1 MKKKGKVLLVDDDDL
16 ITSLLSRALKK
27 EGYETRVEHDAED
40 LVKKIRSW
48 HPEIVLLDIKM
59 PGYNG
64 IDVLRDIKQDGLE
77 TQVVML
83 TSDDS
88 AETAV
93 RAMKRGAA
101 DYITKPFN
109 TDEVKIILSNILEK
123 QNLKQEVTYLRK
135 AYDDLVEKDLIG
147 RSDAIKELK
156 DKIEKIA
163 QAKVSTILITG
174 ESGTGKEVAARYI
187 HNLMFADAGQNH
199 APFISVNCAAMPESL
214 LESELFGYEKGSF
227 TDARSDKKGLFEL
240 AKSGS
245 LLLDEIGEMK
255 HDIQTKL
262 LRVLEERKIRP
273 IGGKAEIAVEVT
285 VIATTNRNLS
295 EAVKKGDFRKDL
307 FFRLSPFYLHIV
319 PLRERKED
327 IALLAQHFLIHF
339 TTKYNKQVIKGFSPE
354 AQDLLTNYG
363 WPGNVRELKNLIERL
378 VVLESSEYILP
389 KQIPNWLFGQT
400 MQDVQPASDR
410 FVLPDSGLSLE
421 DVEKDLILQALKKAK
436 NNKTQAARLLDM
448 SYDSFRYQLKK
459 FGLQ

>member
-16 ITSLLSRALKK
+16 ITSVLSRALKK
-27 EGYETRVEHDAED
+27 EGYETRVENDAED

-48 HPEIVLLDIKM
+48 HPEIILLDIKL
-59 PGYNG
+59 PGHNG

-77 TQVVML
+77 SQVVML

-109 TDEVKIILSNILEK
+109 IDEVKIILANILEK
-123 QNLKQEVTYLRK
+123 ENLKQEVNYLRK
-135 AYDDLVEKDLIG
+135 AYDDLVEKDIIG

-163 QAKVSTILITG
+163 KARVSTILITG
-174 ESGTGKEVAARYI
+174 ESGTGKEVAARFI
-187 HNLMFADAGQNH
+187 HDLMFAEANVPH

-240 AKSGS
+240 ARGGS

-255 HDIQTKL
+255 QDIQSKL

-327 IALLAQHFLIHF
+327 VALLAQHFLAHF
-339 TTKYNKQVIKGFSPE
+339 TTKYNKQIIKGFSRE
-354 AQDLLTNYG
+354 AQDLLTNYS

-378 VVLESSEYILP
+378 VVLESSELIQP
-389 KQIPNWLFGQT
+389 KQIPNWLFGHT
-400 MQDVQPASDR
+400 MDVAQPAGDR
-410 FVLPDSGLSLE
+410 FMLPDAGISLE
-421 DVEKDLILQALKKAK
+421 DVEKDLILQALKRTG
-436 NNKTQAARLLDM
+436 NNKTQAAKLLNM
-448 SYDSFRYQLKK
+448 SYDSLRYQLKK
-459 FGLQ
+459 FGL